1 MPVFIEG
8 ISSDLLLELLS
19 VVEQCTNQ
27 VKKNITEKIVEDR
40 VIHYSFKM
48 FIENRNETINF

>member
-1 MPVFIEG
+1 MPIFIEG